1 MQTVPVPRLPLSSL
15 PASLVSVSAC
25 TYHHYLETLTWFLE
39 FTCLAMILSLSL
51 SQSCNRSQSFGNAET
66 PVETQHRQT
75 ALMVRKNTILSLTSR
90 FDVTSLSS
98 CLLNKK
104 QLGLLGNTSTKFV
117 TDFYPAL
124 QPTAHRPPP
133 FFPIFFSCL
142 EVSLG
147 GGGQCNIQILPL
159 KPPPQKLKILGEVE
173 NRMKSEQELY

>member
-1 MQTVPVPRLPLSSL
+1 MQTVPVPWLPPSSL

-39 FTCLAMILSLSL
+39 FTKPMILSLSL
-51 SQSCNRSQSFGNAET
+51 SQSCSRSQSFGNAET
-66 PVETQHRQT
+66 PVETRQRQT

-98 CLLNKK
+98 CLLKKKKKK

-124 QPTAHRPPP
+124 QPTAHLHSSPVLSP
-133 FFPIFFSCL
+133 
-142 EVSLG
+142 V
-147 GGGQCNIQILPL
+147 
-159 KPPPQKLKILGEVE
+159 
-173 NRMKSEQELY
+173 